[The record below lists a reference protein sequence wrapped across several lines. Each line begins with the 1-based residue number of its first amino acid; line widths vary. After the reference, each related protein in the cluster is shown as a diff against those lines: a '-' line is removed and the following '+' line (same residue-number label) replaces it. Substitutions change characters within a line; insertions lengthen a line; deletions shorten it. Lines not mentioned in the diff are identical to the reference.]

1 MKLLKED
8 ENVEKRK
15 RRKRRR
21 SYHLFQSHI
30 HLQGKKD
37 KPRHEYT
44 EKAQSKGEKGNYIT

>member
-8 ENVEKRK
+8 ETVEKRK
-15 RRKRRR
+15 RRRRRR